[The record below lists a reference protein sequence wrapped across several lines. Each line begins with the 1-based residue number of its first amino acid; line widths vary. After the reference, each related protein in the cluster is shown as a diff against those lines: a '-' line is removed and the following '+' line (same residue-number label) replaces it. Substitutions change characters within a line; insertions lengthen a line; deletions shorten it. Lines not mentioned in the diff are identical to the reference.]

1 MFEAI
6 GNALHSFSSWLNLP
20 LFITLIGGGVFFMIY
35 SRFIPFRY
43 YGKALKA
50 TAVKEEKAEGQ
61 LSSFQALTSA
71 IAATVGLG
79 NISGVAVAITIGGP
93 GAIFWMW
100 VSAFLGMATKFFEGT
115 LSIMY
120 KGKDSAGE
128 KQGGTM
134 YMITEGLGKKWKPLA
149 VVFSVSGMIGTFC
162 LMQSNQLTE
171 ALQTV
176 VFTPMGVEN
185 TLGLRFIV
193 GIVIAAIV
201 SVVVLGGIKR
211 IGKVASR
218 LVPFMVAFYFLVVF
232 YIIFTNLDV
241 VPLVFRSIFSEAFHF
256 KAGLGGFAGSV
267 IVIGARRAAF
277 VNEAGIGTAS
287 MMHGASRN
295 SQPVREGLVAMI
307 APSIDSGLICTLTAL
322 AVLINAQY
330 NVSDVQGMQMVM
342 ESFERSIPGWG
353 SYLLMGVVLVFA
365 FSTMFSYSYYGTKCT
380 NFLFGAHRAHYYN
393 YLFLATLVM
402 GAVIPLSTVVDIIDI
417 AFAFMAFCT
426 VFTMVILSPRVRVA
440 IKQYF
445 KK

>member
-1 MFEAI
+1 MFRTI

-20 LFITLIGGGVFFMIY
+20 LFITLIGGGLFFMVR
-35 SRFIPFRY
+35 SRFIPLRY
-43 YGKALKA
+43 YTKGLKA
-50 TAVKEEKAEGQ
+50 VGVKEENVSGQ

-100 VSAFLGMATKFFEGT
+100 VSACLGMATKFFEGT
-115 LSIMY
+115 LSVMF

-128 KQGGTM
+128 MQGGTM
-134 YMITEGLGKKWKPLA
+134 YMITEGMGKKWKPLA
-149 VVFSVSGMIGTFC
+149 VLFSLFGMIGTFC

-176 VFTPMGVEN
+176 VFTPAGIEN
-185 TLGLRFIV
+185 TLLLRFIV
-193 GIVIAAIV
+193 GICIAGIV
-201 SVVVLGGIKR
+201 SIVVLGGISR
-211 IGKVASR
+211 IGKVAS
-218 LVPFMVAFYFLVVF
+218 LIVPFMVGFYFLLVL
-232 YIIFTNLDV
+232 YIIFSNLGV
-241 VPLVFRSIFSEAFHF
+241 VPDVFRSIFSNAFDL
-256 KAGLGGFAGSV
+256 KAGAGGFAGSV

-277 VNEAGIGTAS
+277 VNEAGVGTAT

-295 SQPVREGLVAMI
+295 SEPVREGLVAMI
-307 APSIDSGLICTLTAL
+307 APTIDSGLVCTLTAL

-330 NVSDVQGMQMVM
+330 TVSNVQGMQMVM

-353 SYLLMGVVLVFA
+353 TYLLMVVVLVFA

-380 NFLFGAHRAHYYN
+380 GFLFGAHRAHYYN

-402 GAVIPLSTVVDIIDI
+402 GAVIPLTAVVDIIDI

-426 VFTMVILSPRVRVA
+426 VFTMIVLSPKAVAA
-440 IKQYF
+440 IKLYF